1 MIDRDLPV
9 AKDACDVI
17 RNTVRQELGVHDDEV
32 AEVNAWQCDV
42 TNTNEVRKTIDE
54 IGTKLGGKIDILVGA
69 AGIPSMGNV
78 EGRYL

>member
-9 AKDACDVI
+9 AKDACDEI

-54 IGTKLGGKIDILVGA
+54 IGSKLGGKIDIFVGA
-69 AGIPSMGNV
+69 AGILSMGNV
-78 EGRYL
+78 DGRYL